1 MGSESAVPVL
11 PLIDLLILAGW
22 TSLMTGCLLK
32 AIHLTTHL
40 RPKLLGMSPGDLVI
54 AAGVMLLF
62 ALTLAARTWV
72 KLHEPRLVAARRRR
86 ADAIAELGDPR
97 VSSLPEPRRAGVER

>member
-1 MGSESAVPVL
+1 MPVL
-11 PLIDLLILAGW
+11 PLIDLLILVGW

-32 AIHLTTHL
+32 VIHLTTHL
-40 RPKLLGMSPGDLVI
+40 RPKLLGMGPADLII

-72 KLHEPRLVAARRRR
+72 KLNEPRLLAARRRR
-86 ADAIAELGDPR
+86 LEGVAELGEPG
-97 VSSLPEPRRAGVER
+97 VASLPEARRAGVER